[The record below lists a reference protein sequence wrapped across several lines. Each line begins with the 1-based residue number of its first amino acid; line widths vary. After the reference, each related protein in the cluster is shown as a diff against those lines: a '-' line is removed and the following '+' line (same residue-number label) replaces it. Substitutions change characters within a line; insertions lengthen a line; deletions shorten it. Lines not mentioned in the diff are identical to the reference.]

1 MCLGK
6 SRQMTIHE
14 KVFAMYLT
22 ELIFLIYEEYIKPNK
37 GKVSN
42 QIGKLVKYKNK
53 WQKDL

>member
-14 KVFAMYLT
+14 KVFATYLT
-22 ELIFLIYEEYIKPNK
+22 ELIFLIYEEYINANK
-37 GKVSN
+37 GKVRN

-53 WQKDL
+53 W